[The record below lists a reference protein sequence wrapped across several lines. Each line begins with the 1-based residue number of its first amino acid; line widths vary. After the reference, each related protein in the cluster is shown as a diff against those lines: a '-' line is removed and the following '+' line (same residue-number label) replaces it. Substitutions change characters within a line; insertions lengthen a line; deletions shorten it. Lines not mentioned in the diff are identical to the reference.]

1 MVLSVVSNVVSR
13 VWQVIDAGF
22 TVILNC
28 LLVPLSL
35 LYTAISHVLGGRWQ
49 LSDVVHGV
57 YYLWWS
63 RKEQSVK
70 SPLGLI
76 TGCSRSSAFW
86 FTVVAI
92 PLILAALLK
101 VVTIAARKNKS
112 GTDILEAEV
121 VEVRHENKK

>member
-1 MVLSVVSNVVSR
+1 MILSAVSNVVSK

-22 TVILNC
+22 TAILNC

-35 LYTAISHVLGGRWQ
+35 LYTAISHALGDRWQ

-63 RKEQSVK
+63 RKEQSLK

-76 TGCSRSSAFW
+76 SGCSRSSVFW

-92 PLILAALLK
+92 PLIFAALLK
-101 VVTIAARKNKS
+101 VVTTSAQKNKS
-112 GTDILEAEV
+112 DADILEV
-121 VEVRHENKK
+121 VEVVDENKK